1 MKNITYT
8 ESNGIRYP
16 NLTLPEQI
24 DYPLGKYSNLRLD
37 FMKKHRKGR
46 YTTSYSATFR
56 GKFASQTLRLCVVKV
71 DFFKIM

>member
-8 ESNGIRYP
+8 ERDGIRYP

-24 DYPLGKYSNLRLD
+24 DYPLGKYANLRLD
-37 FMKKHRKGR
+37 FIKKHRRGR

>member
-8 ESNGIRYP
+8 ERDGIRYP

-24 DYPLGKYSNLRLD
+24 DYPLSKYANLRLY

>member
-8 ESNGIRYP
+8 ERNGIRYP

-24 DYPLGKYSNLRLD
+24 DYSLGKYANLRLD

-56 GKFASQTLRLCVVKV
+56 GKFASQTLRFAL
-71 DFFKIM
+71 

>member
-8 ESNGIRYP
+8 ERNEIRYP
-16 NLTLPEQI
+16 NLELPEQTI
-24 DYPLGKYSNLRLD
+24 YPLGKYANLRLD
-37 FMKKHRKGR
+37 FMKKHRRGR